1 MRIPRTKKTVAAAA
15 IGTVALLGGGLSV
28 ANAATGGNGDGP
40 AITGTV
46 TAPAET
52 TPEGR
57 DTPASE
63 KVQADQLAKLAT
75 VPPEAAKA
83 AAEKAAGGTATDVQ
97 LGDENGFV
105 VYEVTVK
112 APAGQVD
119 VKVDAGSGAVLAQE
133 NDNEGSEGAKG
144 SEGAGEQADGQ
155 QGPETADG
163 PNDTGTSDGPDAPG
177 STDGQTGGG
186 TTGGSTTAPTTPA
199 P

>member
-1 MRIPRTKKTVAAAA
+1 MRIPRTKKTIAAAA

-28 ANAATGGNGDGP
+28 ANAATGSGAGDSP

-46 TAPAET
+46 PAPAET
-52 TPEGR
+52 TPEGA

-63 KVQADQLAKLAT
+63 QAQADQLTKLAT
-75 VPPEAAKA
+75 VTPEAAKA

-105 VYEVTVK
+105 VYEVTVN
-112 APAGQVD
+112 ASSGQVE
-119 VKVDAGSGAVLAQE
+119 VKVDAGSGTVLAQE
-133 NDNEGSEGAKG
+133 NDNEGAEG

-155 QGPETADG
+155 EGPETADG
-163 PNDTGTSDGPDAPG
+163 PNDTETSDGPDAPG
-177 STDGQTGGG
+177 SSDGQTGGG

>member
-15 IGTVALLGGGLSV
+15 IGTAALLGGGLSV
-28 ANAATGGNGDGP
+28 ANAATGNDGGREGP
-40 AITGTV
+40 AITGTI

-52 TPEGR
+52 TTEGA

-63 KVQADQLAKLAT
+63 QAQADQLAKLAT
-75 VPPEAAKA
+75 VTPEAAKA

-105 VYEVTVK
+105 VYEVTVQ
-112 APAGQVD
+112 AAAGQVE

-133 NDNEGSEGAKG
+133 NDNEGPEG
-144 SEGAGEQADGQ
+144 SDGEQADGQ
-155 QGPETADG
+155 EGPETADG
-163 PNDTGTSDGPDAPG
+163 PSDTETADGPDTPG
-177 STDGQTGGG
+177 STDGQGTDGATGGD
-186 TTGGSTTAPTTPA
+186 GSAPTTPA